1 MAFKIHNALKARNRT
16 LLLSEIVLRQYH
28 RIPHARTY
36 TRLHTHT
43 TVVAAIFLE
52 EKPTNLLCKP
62 LKPRQNIISKNV
74 TAS

>member
-1 MAFKIHNALKARNRT
+1 MRA
-16 LLLSEIVLRQYH
+16 
-28 RIPHARTY
+28 HARTY
-36 TRLHTHT
+36 TRLHAHT